1 MLSSYPHLDS
11 HPQFQVLKM
20 LLATIY
26 KTEQEIHDQNMQQP
40 SLDKLYEDATEAFET
55 KMDNL
60 E

>member
-1 MLSSYPHLDS
+1 MLSSYPHLDG

-26 KTEQEIHDQNMQQP
+26 STEQEIHIQNTQQP
-40 SLDKLYEDATEAFET
+40 SIDKLYEETAEIFET

-60 E
+60 

>member
-1 MLSSYPHLDS
+1 MLSSYPHLNS

-26 KTEQEIHDQNMQQP
+26 STEQEIHIQNTQQP
-40 SLDKLYEDATEAFET
+40 SIDKLYEETAEIFET

-60 E
+60 